1 MALRAVTDG
10 LVSALEVLNFEAPV
24 AHVYNPF
31 AYARSAW
38 DRYGNVLKRVLSV
51 GMNPGPFGMPIT
63 NQGIA
68 S

>member
-1 MALRAVTDG
+1 MSLRAVTAG

-31 AYARSAW
+31 AYARSAC
-38 DRYGNVLKRVLSV
+38 DRYGNILKRVLSV
-51 GMNPGPFGMPIT
+51 GMNSGPFGMSMT